1 MKTAANYE
9 ALNELAREVR
19 LLFHQ
24 LRATSEALHQD
35 RDGLTAGHRGVLES
49 LEREGPQTV
58 PDLARARPVSRQ
70 HIQTLVNRLLELELC
85 ATRPNPAHRGSPL
98 IELTAN
104 GRRRF
109 SAMLQREREAL
120 GQSRSPVS
128 GRRLREATETLAE
141 VRRYLSQIV
150 SP

>member
-1 MKTAANYE
+1 MKTASSHD

-24 LRATSEALHQD
+24 LRATAEALAEDPD
-35 RDGLTAGHRGVLES
+35 RLTAGHRGVLES
-49 LEREGPQTV
+49 LQRDGAQTV

-70 HIQTLVNRLLELELC
+70 HIQTLVNRLLELELV

-98 IELTAN
+98 IELTSS

-109 SAMLQREREAL
+109 GAMLERERAAL
-120 GQSRSPVS
+120 TRSRIPVS
-128 GRRLREATETLAE
+128 SRRLSETTETLRQL
-141 VRRYLSQIV
+141 RRYLADL
-150 SP
+150 PPP